1 MSDLQNYVSMLP
13 NKITREQLHLQM
25 SKENICSRI
34 SVNDAI
40 LSWCEH
46 DAIHY
51 LIGAWFDTI
60 SEIKVAK
67 IEKYFGCG
75 WYKHG
80 SEYNT
85 FAEFDLVVD
94 IPKFL
99 TEDMISNTAEDIRYI
114 IDGDYFS
121 SSASSLK
128 TMKLEY
134 SFVKKG
140 VFDLPPQDWWD
151 FDPEDSIEIQPHWK
165 MENIAVEMGLFP
177 SLGQARK
184 NGWSGEIPPGYTEK
198 RRIGKMKLNM
208 FIHNPQDCFILDPEC
223 GKDT

>member
-1 MSDLQNYVSMLP
+1 MIDLQNYVSMLP

-25 SKENICSRI
+25 SKGNICSGI
-34 SVNDAI
+34 SANDAI

-51 LIGAWFDTI
+51 LIGTWFDTI

-80 SEYNT
+80 PEYNT

-94 IPKFL
+94 MPKFL

-114 IDGDYFS
+114 IDSDYFS

-128 TMKLEY
+128 TMKFEY

-140 VFDLPPQDWWD
+140 VFDLPCQ
-151 FDPEDSIEIQPHWK
+151 FCTRTIST
-165 MENIAVEMGLFP
+165 
-177 SLGQARK
+177 SLLLYCR
-184 NGWSGEIPPGYTEK
+184 
-198 RRIGKMKLNM
+198 
-208 FIHNPQDCFILDPEC
+208 
-223 GKDT
+223 